1 MHHRITS
8 GKEPILSMPSMQS
21 ATETRFAYGE
31 ALLELGKER
40 PTVVVLDADLYKSTR
55 TVLFRDA
62 FPERFIDIGISE
74 ADMVS
79 TAAGMA
85 ASGLIPY
92 CNSFAMFVPGVCY
105 MPIRTQ
111 IAYPSLPVK
120 LIGSSCG
127 LTQGPDGASHQSL
140 EDISLMRGLP
150 NMIVVSP
157 ADDVETRQATFALAD
172 WPGPVY
178 MRVARYP
185 VPRLFDDTYR
195 FAIGKAA
202 RLRAGDEVVIFA
214 TGLMVSKALV
224 AAVELARDGVDVGVV
239 NISTIKPLDETTV
252 REAAAKA
259 ALVVTA
265 EDHSIIGGLGSAV
278 AECLAETRP
287 AAPLL
292 RLGVRDCFG
301 ESGLADELLEKHGL
315 QPRGIRASI
324 LQRLA
329 SPRKA

>member
-1 MHHRITS
+1 MT
-8 GKEPILSMPSMQS
+8 
-21 ATETRFAYGE
+21 ACTETRFAYGD
-31 ALLELGKER
+31 ALLELGRER

-55 TVLFRDA
+55 TLLFRDA

-74 ADMVS
+74 SDMVS

-85 ASGLIPY
+85 ASELIPY

-120 LIGSSCG
+120 LVGSSCG
-127 LTQGPDGASHQSL
+127 LTEGPDGASHQSL

-150 NMIVVSP
+150 NMVVVSP

-172 WPGPVY
+172 WPGPAY
-178 MRVARYP
+178 LRVGRYP
-185 VPRLFDDTYR
+185 VPRLFDSRYR

-214 TGLMVSKALV
+214 TGHLVSKAL
-224 AAVELARDGVDVGVV
+224 AAAEDLARDGVEAGVV
-239 NISTIKPLDETTV
+239 NVSTIKPLDEPLV
-252 REAAAKA
+252 REAAARA

-265 EDHSIIGGLGSAV
+265 EEHSIIGGLGSAV

-315 QPRGIRASI
+315 QPRGLRASI
-324 LQRLA
+324 LQRLTLL
-329 SPRKA
+329 RKT